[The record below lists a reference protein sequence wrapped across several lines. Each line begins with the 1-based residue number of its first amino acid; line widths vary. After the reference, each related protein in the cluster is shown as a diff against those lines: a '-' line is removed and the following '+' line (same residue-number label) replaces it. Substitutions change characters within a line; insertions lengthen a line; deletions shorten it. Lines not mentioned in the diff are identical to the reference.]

1 VSESV
6 VVVGGALRTPRDYQP
21 LAAALADRFAVH
33 ILERR
38 GGPMD
43 VEVADLVKAV
53 EETGARKVFGHS
65 FGGLVAMEA
74 ARVEPRIEE
83 LALYE
88 PAISVGG
95 SIPTGWIEPYAEL
108 LAGGDRRGAFAE
120 FVRGSGQ
127 APAVLRKLPLWYV
140 KLVLRV
146 AVRGEEWR
154 SMEPLL
160 EANLREHQEVR
171 RLDGVARYEQLDAR
185 VLLMLGEKS
194 PPETAR
200 GSRELRLAR
209 PPQLQTVP
217 RVGHL
222 APDREAPDVV
232 ARLVA
237 AFFDSDQPT
246 RRDTGAGPN
255 GFPP

>member
-6 VVVGGALRTPRDYQP
+6 VIVGGALRTARDYLP
-21 LAAALADRFAVH
+21 LAEALGDRFAPH

-38 GGPMD
+38 GGPID
-43 VEVADLVKAV
+43 AEVADLVKAV

-65 FGGLVAMEA
+65 FGGLVALEA

-88 PAISVGG
+88 PAISVDG
-95 SIPTGWIEPYAEL
+95 SIPTEWLEPYAAL
-108 LAGGDRRGAFAE
+108 LEAGDRRGAFAE

-127 APAVLRKLPLWYV
+127 APAVLRKMPLWYV
-140 KLVLRV
+140 KLVLRI
-146 AVRGEEWR
+146 AVRGSEWR
-154 SMEPLL
+154 GMEPLL
-160 EANLREHQEVR
+160 EANLREHREVR
-171 RLDGVARYEQLDAR
+171 RLDGVVRYERLDAQ

-194 PPETAR
+194 PAETTR

-209 PPQLQTVP
+209 PPQLRTVP

-222 APDREAPDVV
+222 APDREAPHVV

-237 AFFDSDQPT
+237 DFF
-246 RRDTGAGPN
+246 G
-255 GFPP
+255 